1 MEHHST
7 QNDLL
12 LTKIKEIDQA
22 TFFCF
27 NESSQKLPVALVKH
41 LDFEDDTTIH
51 FNSSYLP
58 LTEQT
63 WNVFGGE
70 LHCYKKGM
78 PYSFVLHGIAQSDV
92 AAGRI
97 TFTIKYI
104 ESFGAIN
111 VEENNQSVLAML
123 TWPYR
128 FMVQKS
134 AAFIGSFKKKEHAMP
149 LNNAAA

>member
-12 LTKIKEIDQA
+12 LSKIKELDQA

-27 NESSQKLPVALVKH
+27 NESSQKLPVAIVKH
-41 LDFEDDTTIH
+41 LDFKDDITIH
-51 FNSSYLP
+51 FNSTYLP
-58 LTEQT
+58 LTEHS
-63 WNVFGGE
+63 WNLFGGE

-78 PYSFVLHGIAQSDV
+78 PYSFVLHGVAQSDV

-97 TFTIKYI
+97 TFTIKHI

-128 FMVQKS
+128 YVAQKG
-134 AAFIGSFKKKEHAMP
+134 AAFISSFKKKEHMP

>member
-1 MEHHST
+1 MEHQAT

-12 LTKIKEIDQA
+12 LTRVKEIDQA

-27 NESSQKLPVALVKH
+27 NESSQKLPVAIVKH
-41 LDFEDDTTIH
+41 LDFENDTTLH

-58 LTEQT
+58 LTEQS
-63 WNVFGGE
+63 WNIFGGE

-78 PYSFVLHGIAQSDV
+78 PYSFVLHGIAVSDV
-92 AAGRI
+92 AGGRI

-104 ESFGAIN
+104 ESCGALN
-111 VEENNQSVLAML
+111 VQENNQSVLSML

-128 FMVQKS
+128 YMVQKS
-134 AAFIGSFKKKEHAMP
+134 AALIGSFKKKEPLMP